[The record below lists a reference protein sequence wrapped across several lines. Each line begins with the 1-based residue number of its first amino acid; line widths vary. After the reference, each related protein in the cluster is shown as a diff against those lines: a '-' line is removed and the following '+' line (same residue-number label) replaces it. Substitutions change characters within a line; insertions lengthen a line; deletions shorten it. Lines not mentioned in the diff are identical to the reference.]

1 MRRRRGQAA
10 RAVTLTLRFAG
21 GTSWEKTRRLPAPSA
36 HDDDL
41 RVLAY
46 QLMDAAALQRG
57 RLTGLALKGEDL
69 LDAGRVAE
77 QISLDAVRETRLV
90 AENAMDRIRDRF
102 GARAIG
108 PATLYR
114 RAS

>member
-1 MRRRRGQAA
+1 M
-10 RAVTLTLRFAG
+10 TLTLRFAG

-46 QLMDAAALQRG
+46 QLMNAAALQRG

-69 LDAGRVAE
+69 LDAGRTE
-77 QISLDAVRETRLV
+77 QVSLDVVRETRLV
-90 AENAMDRIRDRF
+90 AENVMDRIRDRF
-102 GARAIG
+102 GARPIG
-108 PATLYR
+108 PAALYR